1 MPEMHLRQPG
11 FSYSVL
17 GPFTKNKDRIQMFKE
32 AGDSR
37 YTYQNELDK
46 VCFQHNMAYGYL
58 KDLTRRTACYKI
70 VW

>member
-1 MPEMHLRQPG
+1 
-11 FSYSVL
+11 
-17 GPFTKNKDRIQMFKE
+17 MFKE

-58 KDLTRRTACYKI
+58 KDLTRTTACYNI
-70 VW
+70 V

>member
-11 FSYSVL
+11 FSYSVC

-37 YTYQNELDK
+37 YTYQNKLDK
-46 VCFQHNMAYGYL
+46 VCFQHNMVYGYF
-58 KDLTRRTACYKI
+58 KDLTRRTACYNI

>member
-1 MPEMHLRQPG
+1 MPEIHLRQPG

-37 YTYQNELDK
+37 YTYQNKLDK
-46 VCFQHNMAYGYL
+46 VCFQHNRAYGYL
-58 KDLTRRTACYKI
+58 KDLTRRTACYNI
-70 VW
+70 V

>member
-11 FSYSVL
+11 FSYSVC

-37 YTYQNELDK
+37 YTYQNKLDK
-46 VCFQHNMAYGYL
+46 VCFQHNMVYGYL
-58 KDLTRRTACYKI
+58 KDLTRRTACYNI
-70 VW
+70 V